1 MGKADLCGSGYQ
13 LLSNENWKF
22 SSEELTSSFE
32 WLSISD
38 KRCASRVSSCVQQ
51 GRRMDSLDW
60 KHRKLQDA
68 VTGLKSQTSVPLP
81 PPSPPIVLPY
91 LEQGAQ
97 GHIQVGL
104 DVSKE
109 EIPQPLWSLCQVSG
123 TGTVQQCCPMSRR
136 NQSLVTVFQLV
147 PIKDNTVLKLWCTS
161 YFFFTICLF
170 ILKEFPFFLLI
181 CLKEKHFTRERRSA
195 VQKELLCWVLFQPCK
210 HWGPLQAIPP
220 HSRASSAQFGLL
232 SAEQRRMFLARGIPA
247 TTDNVFLAYRTRDG
261 LHHLYTAQFLWI
273 WISPSD
279 IHNFLTPITWKFI
292 LVWILNNLLGC

>member
-123 TGTVQQCCPMSRR
+123 TGTVQQCCPVSRR

-161 YFFFTICLF
+161 YFFFTICWF

-232 SAEQRRMFLARGIPA
+232 SAELG
-247 TTDNVFLAYRTRDG
+247 VFLQPQIMSSWHTG
-261 LHHLYTAQFLWI
+261 LEMGCIICTQLSFFEFESAPQTSTTFWLPSPGSSFLSGYWI
-273 WISPSD
+273 I
-279 IHNFLTPITWKFI
+279 F
-292 LVWILNNLLGC
+292 